1 MIDFVSNPN
10 IPQNYVCDVIMSNIK
25 ADIVKELK
33 GYHHINVI
41 DPGKLNSINAS
52 EAYHAYMSVCH
63 ISNEKIVVFKNIELN
78 ILKKLTELERV
89 HIKKKKKIIANM
101 ITERKIESSLS

>member
-63 ISNEKIVVFKNIELN
+63 ISKVMKRLLYLRQHRIYRKNIGF
-78 ILKKLTELERV
+78 K
-89 HIKKKKKIIANM
+89 
-101 ITERKIESSLS
+101 RKTPDK